1 MGAIIQLSSHDDLSQ
16 FAQLATPLWVFDVD
30 RHKIWWANPAG
41 IDFWEAHNLLDLLD
55 RDFSTDS
62 DTVRTRLQQIVNSSS
77 GSERIQDTWT
87 LYPNGDPKTVSL
99 SFLPIHIEGNVNAV
113 LIEVKQYFD
122 NNTDQESLR
131 ILEAARASALMVST
145 FSADGRLLAQNPAA
159 LNCYG
164 TATSGLLGNDMVGR
178 LKDPDVANQLLS
190 TATGG
195 KSFDTEQEMRTQN
208 GFRVHRIL
216 ARRGR
221 DPVTGAFVAVLSEE
235 DITKQAI
242 IQRQMQELNE
252 MLEAEVIERTRKL
265 AESEERYALATQNAA
280 IWDWDI
286 EQDHLFVSP
295 SFIEALKYDP
305 SDFRAALASSGIAE
319 LVHPDDV
326 GSYRAELDR
335 HLNEPDVPF
344 QHEHRF
350 LMGTGEF
357 RWFHA
362 LGKCVVDHAGVP
374 KRSVGLLT
382 DISDRK
388 RLEASLFSAQ
398 RLEAIG
404 QLTGGIAH
412 DFNNLLTVVQGNA
425 ELLEIVDDPD
435 HELAGQ
441 IIKAAQRGAELTRHL
456 LAFSRKQTLLPR
468 SVDLSDLVST
478 ISKTLL
484 RVLGEEVSVTAQ
496 LEDDLWAIHAD
507 PTQVESAILN
517 VALNARDAMPQG
529 GKLVIECKN
538 REIPGGVGRSNIE
551 FSLQPGQYVEITIRD
566 TGLGMSENTLARA
579 FEPFFTTKEVGQG
592 SGLGLSMVFGFSRQ
606 SGGDATIQTTPG
618 KGTTI
623 SITLPRS
630 DRALETKAVTRPSDV
645 IQGNG
650 EHIHVLE
657 DNPDV
662 QKVIFETLETMDY
675 RVSLS
680 SNAEAAM
687 QAVTQKPHP
696 DLILADV
703 ILPGGQSGLDF
714 ARQISIL
721 HPGIKIVLMSGYPEG
736 PLTEIALVKEGY
748 AFLQKP
754 MERVLLSQTIHSV
767 LNG

>member
-1 MGAIIQLSSHDDLSQ
+1 
-16 FAQLATPLWVFDVD
+16 VFDVD

-41 IDFWEAHNLLDLLD
+41 IDFWEAHNLLELLD

-99 SFLPIHIEGNVNAV
+99 SFLPIHIEANVNAV

-122 NNTDQESLR
+122 NNTDNESLR

-164 TATSGLLGNDMVGR
+164 KTTSGLLGNDMVGR
-178 LKDPDVANQLLS
+178 LKDPDVAKQLLS

-195 KSFDTEQEMRTQN
+195 QSFDTEQEMRTQN

-242 IQRQMQELNE
+242 LQRQMQELNE
-252 MLEAEVIERTRKL
+252 RLESEVIERTRKL

-305 SDFRAALASSGIAE
+305 SDFRAALASSGIAD

-344 QHEHRF
+344 HHEHRF

-362 LGKCVVDHAGVP
+362 LGKCVVDDAGAP

-468 SVDLSDLVST
+468 SVDLFDLVST

-484 RVLGEEVSVTAQ
+484 RVLGEEISVTAQ
-496 LEDDLWAIHAD
+496 LEDNLWAIHAD

-529 GKLVIECKN
+529 GKLFIECKN
-538 REIPGGVGRSNIE
+538 REIPGGGARSNIE
-551 FSLQPGQYVEITIRD
+551 SSLQPGQYVEIVIRD
-566 TGLGMSENTLARA
+566 TGQGMSESTLARA

-606 SGGDATIQTTPG
+606 SGGDATIQTAPDE
-618 KGTTI
+618 GTTI

-630 DRALETKAVTRPSDV
+630 SSAQETKALTRPSDV
-645 IQGNG
+645 IQGKG

-662 QKVIFETLETMDY
+662 QKVIFETLEAMDY
-675 RVSLS
+675 HVSLS

-687 QAVTQKPHP
+687 QAVSQKPHP

-714 ARQISIL
+714 ARQLGIL
-721 HPGIKIVLMSGYPEG
+721 YPGIKIILMSGYPEG
-736 PLTEIALVKEGY
+736 PLTEVALVKEGY

-754 MERVLLSQTIHSV
+754 MERLLLSQTIRSV

>member
-1 MGAIIQLSSHDDLSQ
+1 
-16 FAQLATPLWVFDVD
+16 VFDVD

-41 IDFWEAHNLLDLLD
+41 IDFWEAHNLLELLD

-87 LYPNGDPKTVSL
+87 LYPDGDPKTVSL
-99 SFLPIHIEGNVNAV
+99 SFLPIHIEANVNAV

-122 NNTDQESLR
+122 NNTDNESLR

-164 TATSGLLGNDMVGR
+164 KTTSGLLGNDMVGR
-178 LKDPDVANQLLS
+178 LKDPDVAKQLLS

-195 KSFDTEQEMRTQN
+195 QSFDTEQEMRTQN

-242 IQRQMQELNE
+242 LQRQMQELNE
-252 MLEAEVIERTRKL
+252 RLESEVIERTRKL

-305 SDFRAALASSGIAE
+305 SDFRVALASSGIAD
-319 LVHPDDV
+319 LVHPEDV
-326 GSYRAELDR
+326 VSYRAELDR

-344 QHEHRF
+344 HHEHRF

-357 RWFHA
+357 RWFNA

-388 RLEASLFSAQ
+388 RLEESLFSAQ

-468 SVDLSDLVST
+468 SVDLFDLVST

-484 RVLGEEVSVTAQ
+484 RVLGEEISVTAQ
-496 LEDDLWAIHAD
+496 LEDNLWAIHAD

-517 VALNARDAMPQG
+517 VAINARDAMPQG

-538 REIPGGVGRSNIE
+538 REIPGGGARSNIVS
-551 FSLQPGQYVEITIRD
+551 SLQPGQYVEIVIRD
-566 TGLGMSENTLARA
+566 TGQGMSESTLARA

-606 SGGDATIQTTPG
+606 SGGDATIQTTPDE
-618 KGTTI
+618 GTTI

-630 DRALETKAVTRPSDV
+630 SSAQEIKAVTRPSDV
-645 IQGNG
+645 IQGKG

-662 QKVIFETLETMDY
+662 QKVIFETLEAMDY
-675 RVSLS
+675 HVSLS

-714 ARQISIL
+714 ARQLGIL
-721 HPGIKIVLMSGYPEG
+721 HPGIKIILMSGYPEG
-736 PLTEIALVKEGY
+736 PLTEVALVKEGY

-754 MERVLLSQTIHSV
+754 MERILLSQTIRSA